1 MENTSYR
8 REAMEKDHISELK
21 ILKDIAEILNEG
33 TNLHTMLHDALL
45 KLLQITDLQTGWI
58 FFIDE
63 NGKHEMVAAQHLPPA
78 LLNKTAQPMC
88 NGSCWCVDRYMDG
101 RLQKASNIMECKRL
115 EDSVIHE
122 WGDTHD
128 ITHHATVPLQA
139 GDERFGLLNVAAPHK
154 IHFEQ
159 RELDLLG
166 SVALQIGTAIKRI
179 KLTQS
184 QQEVKLIEERN
195 RLAKDLHDSVNQLLF
210 SINVTAKAGSSLA
223 KDVQLKETFSLIQET
238 AQHAQVEMKALI
250 WQLRPQGLENG
261 IVSALKSYGQML
273 GLNIEEQ
280 IKGVSVLP
288 AVIEETLWRVGQEAF
303 NNCRKHAGTAEV
315 HLNVNISKDQV
326 IMKVRDSGNG
336 FMYSPSA
343 ELPTLGLK
351 TMQERIKRLNGKLSV
366 TSSIGNGTIVEVSI
380 PLS

>member
-1 MENTSYR
+1 
-8 REAMEKDHISELK
+8 
-21 ILKDIAEILNEG
+21 
-33 TNLHTMLHDALL
+33 
-45 KLLQITDLQTGWI
+45 
-58 FFIDE
+58 
-63 NGKHEMVAAQHLPPA
+63 
-78 LLNKTAQPMC
+78 
-88 NGSCWCVDRYMDG
+88 
-101 RLQKASNIMECKRL
+101 
-115 EDSVIHE
+115 
-122 WGDTHD
+122 
-128 ITHHATVPLQA
+128 
-139 GDERFGLLNVAAPHK
+139 FGLLNVAAPHK

-273 GLNIEEQ
+273 GLNVTEQ

-303 NNCRKHAGTAEV
+303 NNCRKHAGTADV
-315 HLNVNISKDQV
+315 HLNV
-326 IMKVRDSGNG
+326 
-336 FMYSPSA
+336 
-343 ELPTLGLK
+343 
-351 TMQERIKRLNGKLSV
+351 
-366 TSSIGNGTIVEVSI
+366 
-380 PLS
+380 

>member
-1 MENTSYR
+1 
-8 REAMEKDHISELK
+8 
-21 ILKDIAEILNEG
+21 
-33 TNLHTMLHDALL
+33 
-45 KLLQITDLQTGWI
+45 
-58 FFIDE
+58 
-63 NGKHEMVAAQHLPPA
+63 
-78 LLNKTAQPMC
+78 
-88 NGSCWCVDRYMDG
+88 
-101 RLQKASNIMECKRL
+101 MECKRL

-223 KDVQLKETFSLIQET
+223 KDVQLKETF
-238 AQHAQVEMKALI
+238 
-250 WQLRPQGLENG
+250 P
-261 IVSALKSYGQML
+261 
-273 GLNIEEQ
+273 
-280 IKGVSVLP
+280 
-288 AVIEETLWRVGQEAF
+288 
-303 NNCRKHAGTAEV
+303 
-315 HLNVNISKDQV
+315 
-326 IMKVRDSGNG
+326 
-336 FMYSPSA
+336 
-343 ELPTLGLK
+343 
-351 TMQERIKRLNGKLSV
+351 
-366 TSSIGNGTIVEVSI
+366 
-380 PLS
+380 